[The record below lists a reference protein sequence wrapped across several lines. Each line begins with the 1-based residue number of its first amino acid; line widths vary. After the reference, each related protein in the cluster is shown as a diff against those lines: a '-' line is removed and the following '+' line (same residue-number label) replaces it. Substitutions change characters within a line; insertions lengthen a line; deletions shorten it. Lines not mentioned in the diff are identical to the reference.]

1 MKKILFLTSL
11 AVLMVGT
18 DSCKKKEAELRST
31 KIGGCLDPNSLNYNA
46 SSDFDDES
54 CQYAYVNQ
62 YEITYHPSKDCGSD
76 WDLLVNTDADL
87 ILKIKVKTET
97 TWFFES
103 PELSNQ
109 AHNVPAV
116 WTAPVNIKLL
126 NTIYSWELI
135 DYDSTSGNDVVAT
148 GEFNPMDV
156 AADGKVIVIGKNSCN
171 EETQLVLYY
180 TVQ

>member
-1 MKKILFLTSL
+1 MKKIAFITFIAILVTS
-11 AVLMVGT
+11 T
-18 DSCKKKEAELRST
+18 FSCKKKEAELRST
-31 KIGGCLDPNSLNYNA
+31 KIGGCLDPNSLNYNSA
-46 SSDFDDES
+46 SDFDDES
-54 CQYAYVNQ
+54 CQYAFVNQ

-87 ILKIKVKTET
+87 ILRIKVKTEA

-109 AHNVPAV
+109 PHNVPAV

-126 NTIYSWELI
+126 NTIYSWELV
-135 DYDSTSGNDVVAT
+135 DYDSTSGDDLVAS
-148 GEFNPMDV
+148 GEFNPMDI
-156 AADGKVIVIGKNSCN
+156 AEDGKVIVIGKNSCN

>member
-1 MKKILFLTSL
+1 M
-11 AVLMVGT
+11 
-18 DSCKKKEAELRST
+18 
-31 KIGGCLDPNSLNYNA
+31 
-46 SSDFDDES
+46 
-54 CQYAYVNQ
+54 
-62 YEITYHPSKDCGSD
+62 
-76 WDLLVNTDADL
+76 
-87 ILKIKVKTET
+87 
-97 TWFFES
+97 
-103 PELSNQ
+103 
-109 AHNVPAV
+109 PAV

-126 NTIYSWELI
+126 NTIYSWELV